1 MRKTLILSAAI
12 AVIAMLCGCGAT
24 QPTTSQTAKTDSVK
38 ILPLSTADMQALPE
52 TPNAEVLTLKD
63 ALLILQGEQNAK
75 EVMKKYGYKYK
86 ANYEVSMLDKFKN
99 LYYKNC
105 TLPKMIREGVYTDL
119 PKPVKKGISSYVAIN
134 DNIEIGVFNSKA
146 YEQLLNQVKAC
157 GFTLVAPGYEDE
169 YQRGSFK
176 VFCYAGGKRIR
187 VQKSNTL

>member
-1 MRKTLILSAAI
+1 
-12 AVIAMLCGCGAT
+12 
-24 QPTTSQTAKTDSVK
+24 
-38 ILPLSTADMQALPE
+38 
-52 TPNAEVLTLKD
+52 
-63 ALLILQGEQNAK
+63 
-75 EVMKKYGYKYK
+75 
-86 ANYEVSMLDKFKN
+86 
-99 LYYKNC
+99 
-105 TLPKMIREGVYTDL
+105 MIREGVYTDL